1 MKKQMLE
8 QTITLLCDWC
18 AVRYHIQHNSFPH
31 SFFSGDNDSRAMCS
45 VTSHPLR
52 RERDQWKKKM
62 QQIERQLKCLAFQN
76 PGPLLADFNPE
87 TREQQK
93 KACMSMINQDCF
105 KTTKKTMKKYDK
117 KGCLLSS
124 KIDLCDC
131 LEKNCLG
138 CFYPCPKCNST
149 KCGTECRCNRKW
161 VYDQVQMEDG
171 QIIKFPFFKN

>member
-1 MKKQMLE
+1 MGDTSKGISTEDGMSASWKMGETSGTYAKEITLE
-8 QTITLLCDWC
+8 QKQQILQLPTH
-18 AVRYHIQHNSFPH
+18 VEVEY
-31 SFFSGDNDSRAMCS
+31 
-45 VTSHPLR
+45 
-52 RERDQWKKKM
+52 WKKKM

-105 KTTKKTMKKYDK
+105 NNTKKTVKKYDK
-117 KGCLLSS
+117 HGQLLSN
-124 KIDLCDC
+124 KTDLCDC

-149 KCGTECRCNRKW
+149 KCGVECRCNRKW
-161 VYDQVQMEDG
+161 TYDEIQTEAG
-171 QIIKFPFFKN
+171 QIVRFPF

>member
-1 MKKQMLE
+1 MEECLEGSWPGRGQLSPRKLAEAIICAKENTQGQKQQIL
-8 QTITLLCDWC
+8 
-18 AVRYHIQHNSFPH
+18 
-31 SFFSGDNDSRAMCS
+31 
-45 VTSHPLR
+45 PLPG
-52 RERDQWKKKM
+52 ERDKWKKM

-105 KTTKKTMKKYDK
+105 STTKKTVRKYDRR
-117 KGCLLSS
+117 GCLLSS

-149 KCGTECRCNRKW
+149 KCGAECRCNRRW
-161 VYDQVQMEDG
+161 VYDQ
-171 QIIKFPFFKN
+171 IKTEAGHTVRFPF

>member
-1 MKKQMLE
+1 MYCLFLKMEDFLE
-8 QTITLLCDWC
+8 GGSP
-18 AVRYHIQHNSFPH
+18 AVEES
-31 SFFSGDNDSRAMCS
+31 FSGEANVC
-45 VTSHPLR
+45 TKQNTPL
-52 RERDQWKKKM
+52 QKQQILPLPSQGHKWKKKM

-105 KTTKKTMKKYDK
+105 NTPKRTVKKYDK
-117 KGCLLSS
+117 QGRLLSN

-149 KCGTECRCNRKW
+149 KCGAECRCNRRW
-161 VYDQVQMEDG
+161 AYDQIQIEAGQM
-171 QIIKFPFFKN
+171 IRFPF

>member
-1 MKKQMLE
+1 MGDTLEGISTEDGNSASQKMAEASSTYTKESALE
-8 QTITLLCDWC
+8 QK
-18 AVRYHIQHNSFPH
+18 Q
-31 SFFSGDNDSRAMCS
+31 
-45 VTSHPLR
+45 
-52 RERDQWKKKM
+52 Q

-105 KTTKKTMKKYDK
+105 NNTKKTVKKYDK
-117 KGCLLSS
+117 HGRLLSN
-124 KIDLCDC
+124 KADLCDC

-149 KCGTECRCNRKW
+149 KCGAECRCNRKW
-161 VYDQVQMEDG
+161 VYDQIQIEAG
-171 QIIKFPFFKN
+171 QTVRFPF